1 MCKCTESRNV
11 LKYEK
16 KAHQPG
22 RSFTAKAGVPF
33 LLILSDLI

>member
-1 MCKCTESRNV
+1 MCKCTETRNV
-11 LKYEK
+11 LKFEE

-33 LLILSDLI
+33 LFILSNLI